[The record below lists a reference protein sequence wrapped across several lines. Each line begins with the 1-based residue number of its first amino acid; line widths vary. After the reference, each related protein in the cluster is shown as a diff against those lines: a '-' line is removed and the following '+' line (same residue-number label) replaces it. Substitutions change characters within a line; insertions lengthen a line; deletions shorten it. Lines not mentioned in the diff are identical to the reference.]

1 MKEVKELSSK
11 VSKGL
16 KSFFNN
22 INSLLKPINKTF
34 RDVNNK
40 LINGYKK
47 ANRKN
52 KYIEPIVIITTSCA
66 FVLAMIL
73 TINNFTTVEEVNI
86 TKNSGELLYY
96 QSKYAEAIEAYKKM
110 QENDNWPEWTV
121 KIADIYSLQGED
133 KKSNTLLKEVIVKRD
148 KIIKEQGY
156 EMLQDKDL
164 ELINSMLLTFI
175 LNNEYDEATSFG
187 EQYIS
192 EYGNSKDILKTL
204 FMSYIL
210 SDNKYKAKNIIE
222 LYPLESESAYDN
234 SVLANMNMLVGNF
247 DKGLE
252 LLNKAWNIDVNEL
265 KIYHV
270 IESIYEFDK
279 DTLVNELENKIKNSN
294 DIAYKVFLANVQA
307 MNKDTARKALTT
319 INEIDSNEIAN
330 IGNDYIKYIASKSLN
345 NIDDAIDNLESAIA
359 KSEKI
364 NKESVT
370 TFYLSSLK
378 ALNNN
383 KYDEAL
389 SYAKKS
395 INVNDKNVESYG
407 ILIPEILINKKS
419 FNSIEVY
426 YREALKR
433 EPYNYKIVVDL
444 ANYYSNYL
452 SSNEKAIK
460 YYNIALKFKKD
471 NSKIYREIIN
481 IYIKDGK
488 IDEAIE
494 SLENVIKIDEDNQE
508 YYRTLGALY
517 LEKGMNDEGIEL
529 VRKAYSMNEEDS
541 ISLNNAAWYYI
552 FVENDIA
559 RGYENIKSA
568 YEDMSP
574 SLDEEVKSIIIDNY
588 NKVKIIYEKYLD
600 DSNSSYDKKG
610 IKLIY

>member
-1 MKEVKELSSK
+1 MKEVNELSSK
-11 VSKGL
+11 ISKVL

-22 INSLLKPINKTF
+22 INNLLKPINKTF
-34 RDVNNK
+34 KNVNNK

-47 ANRKN
+47 ANKKN
-52 KYIEPIVIITTSCA
+52 KYVEPIVIITTSCA

-86 TKNSGELLYY
+86 SKNSGELLYY
-96 QSKYAEAIEAYKKM
+96 QSKYAEATEEYKKM
-110 QENDNWPEWTV
+110 QESDSWPEWTV

-156 EMLQDKDL
+156 ETLKDKDL
-164 ELINSMLLTFI
+164 ELINSMLFTFT
-175 LNNEYDEATSFG
+175 LNNECDEATSFG
-187 EQYIS
+187 EQYIG

-204 FMSYIL
+204 FMAYIL
-210 SDNKYKAKNIIE
+210 NDNKYKAKNVID

-234 SVLANMNMLVGNF
+234 SVLANMNILVGNF

-252 LLNKAWNIDVNEL
+252 LLNNAWNIDANEL

-270 IESIYEFDK
+270 IANIYEFDK
-279 DTLVNELENKIKNSN
+279 DMLINGLEDKIKKSD
-294 DIAYKVFLANVQA
+294 DISYKIFLANVQA
-307 MNKDTARKALTT
+307 MNKDTASKAITT
-319 INEIDSNEIAN
+319 INQIDSNEIAN

-345 NIDDAIDNLESAIA
+345 NIDDAIENLDSAIA

-364 NKESVT
+364 NKESDSI
-370 TFYLSSLK
+370 FYLLSLK

-395 INVNDKNVESYG
+395 INANDKNVESYG
-407 ILIPEILINKKS
+407 VLIPEILINKKN
-419 FNSIEVY
+419 FNSIEAY

-452 SSNEKAIK
+452 SNNEKAIK
-460 YYNIALKFKKD
+460 YYNIALKFNKD
-471 NSKIYREIIN
+471 NSKIYKDIIN

-488 IDEAIE
+488 IDEAIG
-494 SLENVIKIDEDNQE
+494 SLENIIKIDSENQE
-508 YYRTLGALY
+508 YYRILGALY

-541 ISLNNAAWYYI
+541 ISLNNAGWYYI
-552 FVENDIA
+552 FVENDIL

-574 SLDEEVKSIIIDNY
+574 SLVEEVKSIIIENY

-600 DSNSSYDKKG
+600 DSSYDKKG